1 MRLGLDQKSQQEMR
15 GNQDQKKQRDQK
27 KWRCLGDY
35 LLEDFEGKVILA
47 AILWRWR
54 RTGPEAVLK
63 VTQRTGPGEL
73 SSGIDGAAILDKL
86 VVHPLV
92 HYGGD

>member
-35 LLEDFEGKVILA
+35 LLEDFEGKVVVDGSLLLA
-47 AILWRWR
+47 AILWW

-63 VTQRTGPGEL
+63 VTWRTGASEL
-73 SSGIDGAAILDKL
+73 GIADIASSTILD
-86 VVHPLV
+86 
-92 HYGGD
+92 